1 MTPHLIRM
9 SIQLFLVAVCCY
21 FLRRSIQAREW
32 DLFLLARENLRRNK
46 YAKELEQAKLAA
58 EEADNAKARFLANM
72 SHEVRTP
79 MNGVLQILEVVG
91 QHVNEEDR
99 ALIDKG
105 RKAGNALLR
114 ILNSILDYS
123 KTAHAGADV
132 NVSRTDIVD
141 VCRTVAELHTAAAS
155 AKGICAAPK
164 VRSTSI

>member
-1 MTPHLIRM
+1 MG
-9 SIQLFLVAVCCY
+9 LVP
-21 FLRRSIQAREW
+21 ARK
-32 DLFLLARENLRRNK
+32 ENLRRNK

-141 VCRTVAELHTAAAS
+141 VCRTVAELHTAAA
-155 AKGICAAPK
+155 AARGLTS
-164 VRSTSI
+164 VRGLTCLPLATLSSSSMR